1 MLERQ
6 SALAGAPV
14 LEGRDGAGGRRGLR
28 LGEMRGWR
36 LVQLAAFPATVA
48 EVGRA
53 ARPLFG
59 VDLPAQGG
67 LAVMAQD
74 RQLMKTG
81 PETFWVVTHDAE
93 DLTVSLRA
101 AVRPALGAVT
111 PLSNSRTRIYI
122 EGPDAPK
129 VLSTGIPLDFQQQ
142 SFRVNDFALTG
153 LHHTS
158 ILIHRSGEQ
167 RYELYALRS
176 FALWTWEWLTDA
188 ALQFGYD
195 IGEPARDG
203 G

>member
-1 MLERQ
+1 VLERQ

-158 ILIHRSGEQ
+158 ILVHRSGEQ